1 MSKKSTRKSIE
12 DLSAR
17 IRSLESAVIKL
28 GETIAGNPS
37 ESSAPATTPAK
48 APSLAAP
55 KKIIRRKPHAKKAT
69 PAPAPATPVK
79 AVTTTS
85 VKKKTT
91 PSPAKVAKVVA
102 KTPTKKTDGKAA
114 PTLVEALKHVLALYR
129 SNNSG
134 PARAAQLYEDVQQA
148 GYKFGGAKRENN
160 LNYLYKLLRTNKV
173 FKRVGDGQYTLA

>member
-37 ESSAPATTPAK
+37 ESSAQATTSANAPSPAT
-48 APSLAAP
+48 P
-55 KKIIRRKPHAKKAT
+55 KKIIRRKPRAKKAA

-79 AVTTTS
+79 AVTPKLVT
-85 VKKKTT
+85 KKTT
-91 PSPAKVAKVVA
+91 TAPAKVAKVVA
-102 KTPTKKTDGKAA
+102 KAPIKKSDGKAA